1 MLRSKPEIMSFH
13 CYTREMS
20 ETTKYQAIND
30 GSGAAARFPGTQAYS
45 ESVFNLKRMQE
56 NVAISKKS

>member
-1 MLRSKPEIMSFH
+1 MSFH

-30 GSGAAARFPGTQAYS
+30 GLGAAAEQMSLARFPGTQAYS

-56 NVAISKKS
+56 NVVISKKS